1 MEISFT
7 VRHGQIQDAKVA
19 GLSYGESLDRLSQDQ
34 AISKA
39 IVGRKL
45 HEIRDWHE
53 ALEEA
58 SPVSLE
64 SEHVGKWL
72 NGLFGVGGS

>member
-1 MEISFT
+1 MS
-7 VRHGQIQDAKVA
+7 
-19 GLSYGESLDRLSQDQ
+19 GLKYGESLDGSSQDQ

-39 IVGRKL
+39 LVGRTL
-45 HEIRDWHE
+45 HEVRDWHK

-64 SEHVGKWL
+64 SGRVGKWL
-72 NGLFGVGGS
+72 NGLFGVGQI

>member
-1 MEISFT
+1 VSLT
-7 VRHGQIQDAKVA
+7 VRHGQIQDAKIS
-19 GLSYGESLDRLSQDQ
+19 GLKYGESLDGLSQDQ

-39 IVGRKL
+39 LVGRTL
-45 HEIRDWHE
+45 DEIRDWHK

-72 NGLFGVGGS
+72 NGLFGVGRT